1 MLFAMASL
9 ELPKPGS
16 RTQYTKCMFL
26 SLSFLLFHRRKKNAI
41 WQLFLSDPGI
51 FNEEICESALSQL
64 ARAITSRP
72 NLRVLE
78 AANKTFKRLGLFSA
92 TCSGLCNETR
102 LGEPEM
108 NLMPTDMVSMDSPE
122 IRHTLTFLERTI
134 FSLGTNTYLEYDPTH
149 SFVYA
154 KDAAWR
160 NLSHQIRFREIDITA
175 LLIQN
180 LLKFK
185 KQQLVNF
192 IRSDPE
198 VARFWPS
205 ALSADGSRAQP
216 AADEPVALYDD
227 EKDEEGSEV
236 EDNHEPATES
246 DDSYDEDEEDDAP
259 LVPVVSTPTRT
270 SRISSASS
278 RLSTAL
284 QPNPSRPTPLK
295 RGKQSD
301 PLPANQDRSA
311 RPKRA
316 CAARREGN
324 FAYALWASLSDDD

>member
-122 IRHTLTFLERTI
+122 IRHTFLERTV
-134 FSLGTNTYLEYDPTH
+134 FSLGTNTYLEHDPTH

-185 KQQLVNF
+185 N
-192 IRSDPE
+192 S
-198 VARFWPS
+198 
-205 ALSADGSRAQP
+205 
-216 AADEPVALYDD
+216 
-227 EKDEEGSEV
+227 
-236 EDNHEPATES
+236 N
-246 DDSYDEDEEDDAP
+246 
-259 LVPVVSTPTRT
+259 
-270 SRISSASS
+270 
-278 RLSTAL
+278 
-284 QPNPSRPTPLK
+284 
-295 RGKQSD
+295 
-301 PLPANQDRSA
+301 
-311 RPKRA
+311 
-316 CAARREGN
+316 
-324 FAYALWASLSDDD
+324 